1 MDKDNLFAVN
11 LPLLQGLRVL
21 VVDKSVDCCDL
32 LELQL
37 GLYGVEVRKAFL
49 VQQALKIFLEWQP
62 DILVSNIALPEVD
75 GFALAQQTRTIAV
88 ERRQELLIIAVTA
101 YTSEGMR
108 EYALSNVFD
117 LWFTKPLDINHF
129 LTVLAYSMISY
140 NPPLVKVF

>member
-49 VQQALKIFLEWQP
+49 AQEAVKIFLEWQP
-62 DILVSNIALPEVD
+62 DILVSNIGLAEVD
-75 GFALAQQTRTIAV
+75 GFTLAQQIRTIAA
-88 ERRQELLIIAVTA
+88 ERRQALLIVATTTYI
-101 YTSEGMR
+101 SEEMR
-108 EYALSNVFD
+108 QYALSNVFD